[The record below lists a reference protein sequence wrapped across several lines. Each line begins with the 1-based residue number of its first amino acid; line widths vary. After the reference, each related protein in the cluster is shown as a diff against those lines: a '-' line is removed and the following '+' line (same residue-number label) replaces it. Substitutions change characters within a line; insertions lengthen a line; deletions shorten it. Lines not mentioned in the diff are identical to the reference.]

1 MYARRPTPVK
11 TQFGGGIVPSMPWL
25 PGDSI
30 VLRERWGDRIFEAR
44 PATVVSDEPHQVALF
59 VRIGASVAVAIG
71 DDGEQL
77 RLPIGTWR
85 LEPREV
91 RSFSILS
98 FAWPEI
104 PYSVLFLREPDGNP
118 RGWYVNLQTPL
129 VRTPI
134 GFDTVDHALDVLVA
148 ADRSSWKWKDEDE
161 LAEAVE
167 LGLFTPDDAAWFRY
181 WGERGIEHLLL
192 RQPPFDQDWESWLPD
207 PSWPNAELPPGWDA
221 V

>member
-1 MYARRPTPVK
+1 
-11 TQFGGGIVPSMPWL
+11 MPWL
-25 PGDSI
+25 PGEPI

-44 PATVVSDEPHQVALF
+44 PATVVSDEPLQTTLF
-59 VRIGASVAVAIG
+59 VRTGAWVAVAI
-71 DDGEQL
+71 DDNGKEL
-77 RLPIGTWR
+77 RLPIGTWH

-91 RSFSILS
+91 RAFSILS

-129 VRTPI
+129 VRTPV
-134 GFDTVDHALDVLVA
+134 GFDTVDHALDVLVET
-148 ADRSSWKWKDEDE
+148 DRSSWRWKDEDE

-181 WGERGIEHLLL
+181 WGERGVEHLLL
-192 RQPPFDQDWESWLPD
+192 RLPPFDQDWESWLPD
-207 PSWPNAELPPGWDA
+207 PTWPNAELPPGWDA
-221 V
+221 T

>member
-1 MYARRPTPVK
+1 MYAQMPTPVK
-11 TQFGGGIVPSMPWL
+11 TPFGWGYRADMPWL
-25 PGDSI
+25 PGEPV

-44 PATVVSDEPHQVALF
+44 PATVVSDEPHQTMLF
-59 VRIGASVAVAIG
+59 VRTGAWVAVAI
-71 DDGEQL
+71 DDAGKEL
-77 RLPIGTWR
+77 RLPIGTWH

-91 RSFSILS
+91 RAFSILS

-118 RGWYVNLQTPL
+118 RGWYVNLQTPM
-129 VRTPI
+129 VRTPV
-134 GFDTVDHALDVLVA
+134 GFDTVDHALDVLIST
-148 ADRSSWKWKDEDE
+148 DRSSWTWKDEDE

-181 WGERGIEHLLL
+181 WGERGVEHLLL
-192 RQPPFDQDWESWLPD
+192 RLPPFDQDWESWLPD

-221 V
+221 I